1 MATRLRILTSL
12 LSACALLAALGLP
25 ALIAAP
31 PAAADGGRLDAA
43 LDRIIADPQGP
54 PGLSVLIQR
63 GKHREFRRRGVAD
76 LATGAKPTARR
87 PMRIASMA
95 KAFNG
100 AIALSLVSKG
110 KLGLGDTI
118 DDWLPGLWPKAGA
131 VTVRQMLQHTASLPD
146 YIRQEAF
153 IAALQADPAQYLTPL
168 QLIGFVDDQP
178 PEHPPGSTYMYSD
191 SDNVIVGL
199 IAEAASGRSYQRL
212 LRREIFRRVGIRHTS
227 LPDTLALPRGY
238 LHGYDRNDAGVF
250 EDVSKL
256 INPALAWASG
266 GIVSTPLDVNRFF
279 RAYVGGKL
287 FSARTARSQSSF
299 VRGRSSPPG
308 PGRND
313 ATLGLFR
320 YRTRCGTVYGHTGSY
335 PGYRLFAASNGNG
348 RRSVVFSVNSQ
359 IVPGQGSPRVS
370 GLIRRAQA
378 DAVCLAL
385 R

>member
-1 MATRLRILTSL
+1 MFA
-12 LSACALLAALGLP
+12 ACALLAAIALA

-31 PAAADGGRLDAA
+31 GAAADGGRLDAA
-43 LDRIIADPQGP
+43 LDRIIDDPQGP

-63 GKHREFRRRGVAD
+63 GKHREFRRRGVSN
-76 LATGAKPTARR
+76 LENGAKPTPRR

-110 KLGLGDTI
+110 KLGLDDTVGQ
-118 DDWLPGLWPKAGA
+118 WLPGVWPKANG
-131 VTVRQMLQHTASLPD
+131 VTVREMLGHTAGLPD
-146 YIRQEAF
+146 YIRQKAF
-153 IAALQADPAQYLTPL
+153 IDLLIADPRQYLSPL
-168 QLIGFVDDQP
+168 ELIGFVNTKDVGL
-178 PEHPPGSTYMYSD
+178 PPGSDYEYSD
-191 SDNVIVGL
+191 SDNIMVGL
-199 IAEAASGRSYQRL
+199 IAEAAGGRTYERL
-212 LRREIFRRVGIRHTS
+212 LRREIYRPLRLRNTS
-227 LPDTLALPRGY
+227 LPDTVAMPKGY
-238 LHGYDRNDAGVF
+238 MRGYDRDANGVF
-250 EDVSKL
+250 QDESKF

-279 RAYVGGKL
+279 RAYVGGEL
-287 FSARTARSQSSF
+287 FSSKVAKSQDRF

-313 ATLGLFR
+313 ATLALFS

-335 PGYRLFAASNGNG
+335 PGYRLFAAASANG